1 MADADTT
8 AGGDQPLDPEEVS
21 DRTFATAF
29 RGFDPVQ
36 VRSFLGLIGDELRRL
51 RDQEEALR
59 RALEAVVPPEGGDD
73 LLAKAQADGAE
84 VVDQAQAEADRLVR
98 EAKERVTTLGSAATA
113 ETTRVLDEARAE
125 AARIRAAATDDL
137 KGRVEDAEA
146 TAVRKIAE
154 AEREAAAMRVQAR
167 EEAEATIEAARERG
181 RSMVSEAQAARERML
196 ADLAKRKR
204 AAQAQLEQLRAGRDR
219 LLDTLKVARRS
230 IDEMTTRFDAGDG
243 GPMSLSPP
251 ASGVPSGSVTTT
263 PGAPGSDARPRAAA
277 GATPSSSAASSEGG
291 RPRPVRTRAVT
302 IGEAPAPRP
311 QITAPLAQEL
321 AGGHAAPPAEATEPT
336 RATQRPVEAQRQT
349 PPAPAEVR
357 ETSPTEERR
366 SSALRILRRNK
377 PQAAPPSPAPPIGR
391 DSHGEGVRIIGR
403 PAGSHPS
410 DEEQSNTAPP
420 PGPSLVEREV
430 PLEFPEAE
438 YDAEGQD
445 LEQPAPE
452 SADSTESNPVS
463 AVAEPTSAQPVVE
476 VAPEAKIQPAEDAIE
491 IGRLED
497 EVPEAQAGTDPGDDV
512 PALQREEIRPKIE
525 DLFARIR
532 ADREAATTSARSVL
546 GIDEGTDPG
555 DAGVEPHGGGDAT
568 PPAPAARDAA
578 ASAARVPTMDEDEN
592 RLQARDQII
601 EPLAHQ
607 LTKRLKRALQDE
619 QNASLDRLRTSRGP
633 ARAEQVLARPDDQAL
648 PYRHLAGPFLE
659 EAARVGVSASPHGA
673 VAVPVADLAS
683 QLAEDLAGALRSRL
697 QSVLA
702 TAASDDLDLSSLSDR
717 ISSVYREWKVQ
728 KVERLAMHYLIAAHE
743 RGGFLAHP
751 EGTPLRWIVDD
762 GGPCPDCDDNALA
775 GVTPRGQSFPT
786 GQLHPPAH
794 VGCRCLLVS
803 APT

>member
-1 MADADTT
+1 MADVDTT
-8 AGGDQPLDPEEVS
+8 AGGDPPLDPEEVA

-36 VRSFLGLIGDELRRL
+36 VRSFLGLVGDELRRL
-51 RDQEEALR
+51 HDQEEALR
-59 RALEAVVPPEGGDD
+59 QALEAVLPSDADEN
-73 LLAKAQADGAE
+73 LLAKAQVEAAE
-84 VVDQAQAEADRLVR
+84 TVEAARAEADRLLR
-98 EAKERVTTLGSAATA
+98 EAKERVETLGSAATA

-125 AARIRAAATDDL
+125 AARVRAAATDDL
-137 KGRVEDAEA
+137 KSRVEDAEA

-154 AEREAAAMRVQAR
+154 AEREAAALRVQAR

-243 GPMSLSPP
+243 GPSSLSPP
-251 ASGVPSGSVTTT
+251 ASGMPSGSVITT
-263 PGAPGSDARPRAAA
+263 PGAPGPDARARAAA
-277 GATPSSSAASSEGG
+277 GGAPSPSAASDEGG

-302 IGEAPAPRP
+302 IGEAPPVAPRP
-311 QITAPLAQEL
+311 QITAPLAHDL
-321 AGGHAAPPAEATEPT
+321 ASGPSPPDATEPALAAE
-336 RATQRPVEAQRQT
+336 RQIEFQSEPDSRPVPQR
-349 PPAPAEVR
+349 EM
-357 ETSPTEERR
+357 PTEERR
-366 SSALRILRRNK
+366 SSALRILRRNRS
-377 PQAAPPSPAPPIGR
+377 QAPSMPPRPPIGR

-403 PAGSHPS
+403 TEGSEGLAPAPT
-410 DEEQSNTAPP
+410 NVAPP
-420 PGPSLVEREV
+420 PPSVLEREV
-430 PLEFPEAE
+430 PLDVPQDDDREFHA
-438 YDAEGQD
+438 G
-445 LEQPAPE
+445 
-452 SADSTESNPVS
+452 ADGDTAAKNEVS
-463 AVAEPTSAQPVVE
+463 ATTAPVEGAVDAAPPAE
-476 VAPEAKIQPAEDAIE
+476 IQPEEDGIE

-497 EVPEAQAGTDPGDDV
+497 EVPEAQSDDDAV
-512 PALQREEIRPKIE
+512 DDAPPLQREEIRPRIE

-532 ADREAATTSARSVL
+532 ADRETATTSARSVL
-546 GIDEGTDPG
+546 GIGES
-555 DAGVEPHGGGDAT
+555 DAGDVAPAPTPGAGAASSPLAVGGDGGGPSAVRATTTDA
-568 PPAPAARDAA
+568 
-578 ASAARVPTMDEDEN
+578 DEN
-592 RLQARDQII
+592 RLQARDKII

-619 QNASLDRLRTSRGP
+619 QNASLDRLRTSRGT
-633 ARAEQVLARPDDQAL
+633 ARAEQVLPRRDDQAL

-659 EAARVGVSASPHGA
+659 EAARAGVSASPHGA

-683 QLAEDLAGALRSRL
+683 QLADDLAGALRARL
-697 QSVLA
+697 DSVLA

-794 VGCRCLLVS
+794 VGCRCLLV
-803 APT
+803 PTPT